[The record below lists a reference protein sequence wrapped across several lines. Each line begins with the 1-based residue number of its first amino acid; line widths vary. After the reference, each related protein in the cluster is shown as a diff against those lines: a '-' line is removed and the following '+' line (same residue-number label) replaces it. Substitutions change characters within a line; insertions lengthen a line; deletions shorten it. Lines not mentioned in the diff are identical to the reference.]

1 LKEAFLIGHI
11 LRHKGLLRDVAEEK
25 LMGTVTRG
33 RNRTVLLRVCDEKW
47 NLGTVKRLNVRQNS
61 ME

>member
-1 LKEAFLIGHI
+1 MIGHI
-11 LRHKGLLRDVAEEK
+11 LRHKGLLCDVAEEK

>member
-1 LKEAFLIGHI
+1 LIGHI
-11 LRHKGLLRDVAEEK
+11 LRHKGLLCDVAEEK

-33 RNRTVLLRVCDEKW
+33 RNRTALLRVCDEKW